1 MTGKRQGKLNSHSRA
16 TLLSKTWTHTHIHKY
31 ILKMTI
37 NLFTGQKNKMI
48 ITTFYG
54 IDKKYNK

>member
-16 TLLSKTWTHTHIHKY
+16 TLLSKTRTHIHKY

-37 NLFTGQKNKMI
+37 NLFTGQKHKMI

>member
-16 TLLSKTWTHTHIHKY
+16 TLLSKTCTHTHIHKY

-48 ITTFYG
+48 ITTF
-54 IDKKYNK
+54 